1 MVLPPESRRTKNS
14 GTPMRAAVPKQ
25 TSCRL
30 VRLNATLDLTLV
42 KSRGT
47 EIYAANQAPPLMRSE
62 DGFRHGAG
70 FEQAETEQDGV
81 AHNAPNG
88 VDGIPGNRHTL
99 DQHGVNR
106 HADEDE
112 KALKAQCEQAFQV
125 VLPHVALLVVA
136 EGRHGDGRKAYHAVN
151 FDHSSVDDDKDHDAQ
166 DPHGDANEE
175 TLQEK
180 PEQGSYIHLHQAG
193 LQHGQTNVV
202 DMGVSGNDAAGIG
215 HYFLGDIEHR
225 HHNIKSIADEPDGHR
240 RFEDPAHDE
249 GRLKLRHVVVLG
261 DHFDQLITGDEG
273 QDDACNGQHHVP
285 GEGFNHGEHSRL
297 KAGGLGAHLL
307 GDVADLRVHIIKQP
321 AEIGHNACRQDAFD
335 PVGNGFENGFHS
347 AVTVLS

>member
-1 MVLPPESRRTKNS
+1 
-14 GTPMRAAVPKQ
+14 MRAAVPKQ
-25 TSCRL
+25 SSCRF

-47 EIYAANQAPPLMRSE
+47 EIYAANKAPPLVRSE

-70 FEQAETEQDGV
+70 LEQAETKQNGV

-88 VDGIPGNRHTL
+88 VDGIPGNRYAL
-99 DQHGVNR
+99 DQHSVNR

-112 KALKAQCEQAFQV
+112 KALKTQCKQAFQV

-136 EGRHGDGRKAYHAVN
+136 EGRHGDGRKAHHAVN
-151 FDHSSVDDDKDHDAQ
+151 FNHAPVDDDENDDAQ
-166 DPHGDANEE
+166 DPHGDADEE

-193 LQHGQTNVV
+193 LQHGQANVV
-202 DMGVSGNDAAGIG
+202 DTGVSGNDAAGIG
-215 HYFLGDIEHR
+215 HHLLGDVEHR
-225 HHNIKSIADEPDGHR
+225 HHNVESIADEPYR
-240 RFEDPAHDE
+240 NSSLKDPAHDE

-261 DHFDQLITGDEG
+261 DHLDQFITGDEG
-273 QDDACNGQHHVP
+273 QDDACNGQHHIP
-285 GEGFNHGEHSRL
+285 GERFNHGENARL

-307 GDVADLRVHIIKQP
+307 GDVSHLRVHIVEQAGK
-321 AEIGHNACRQDAFD
+321 
-335 PVGNGFENGFHS
+335 V
-347 AVTVLS
+347 